1 MHTMDIIYTNTQD
14 RSEEIVVL
22 ESGSTLGDLLE
33 TKGLNID
40 EVIVVLRVG
49 DSPEPV
55 SDPEIVLR
63 QGHKISISSMGTKGN
78 L

>member
-33 TKGLNID
+33 AKGLNID
-40 EVIVVLRVG
+40 EVNVVLRVG

>member
-40 EVIVVLRVG
+40 EVNVVLRVG

>member
-1 MHTMDIIYTNTQD
+1 MHTMDIIYTNPQD

-33 TKGLNID
+33 AKGLNID
-40 EVIVVLRVG
+40 EVNVVLRVG